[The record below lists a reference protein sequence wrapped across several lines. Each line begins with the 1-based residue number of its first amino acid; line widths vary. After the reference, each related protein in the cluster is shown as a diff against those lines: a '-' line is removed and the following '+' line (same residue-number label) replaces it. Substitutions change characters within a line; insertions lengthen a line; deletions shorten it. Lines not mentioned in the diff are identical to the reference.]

1 MQREQSQIPVQSRYG
16 EKLIPRRTVI
26 CLGLSQL
33 ICWGI
38 TYYLIGEFGESIA
51 ADLGWTR
58 TFVYGGFSIA
68 LIVMGLASPI
78 AGRMID
84 RLGGRPVMALGS
96 ILSALGC
103 AGIALSH
110 GRITYYCA
118 WICLGVAMRFT
129 LYDAAFAALVRIGGP
144 AARRPISNIT
154 LFGGLASTTFWPI
167 GEALAGVFTWRGA
180 LLAYAGFA
188 LLTLP
193 LHLAIPHAQHVAP
206 AEHGWAPPRSLPL
219 ARERGERLLAG
230 SLYCLI
236 VTLANFLN
244 SGMSAHMIAMLTGL
258 GLGASLAVWVAALR
272 GIGQSLARFC
282 EVLFGGRLHALDLNL
297 IAALVLPFSFAAGP
311 FGGQFLPAA
320 VAFTFFYG
328 AGNGI
333 VTITRGTLPL
343 ALFDHRTYGAQVGQL
358 LMPSFLLS
366 AVAPITYALV
376 IEHAGVPGA
385 FYLSVAL
392 AAIALAAGLWLKI
405 RFGKRRMSFRTVK

>member
-1 MQREQSQIPVQSRYG
+1 
-16 EKLIPRRTVI
+16 VI

-33 ICWGI
+33 VCWGI
-38 TYYLIGEFGESIA
+38 SYYLIGEFGESIA
-51 ADLGWTR
+51 ADLGWAR

-68 LIVMGLASPI
+68 LIVMGVSSPM

-84 RLGGRPVMALGS
+84 RFGGRPVMALGS
-96 ILSALGC
+96 ILSVLGC
-103 AGIALSH
+103 AGIALSYD
-110 GRITYYCA
+110 RIAYYAA
-118 WICLGVAMRFT
+118 WICLGLAMRLT

-144 AARRPISNIT
+144 AARRPISHIT

-167 GEALAGVFTWRGA
+167 GQALASHFTWRGA

-193 LHLAIPHAQHVAP
+193 LHLAIPDAQHPTPVGHEAVP
-206 AEHGWAPPRSLPL
+206 KCSSPL
-219 ARERGERLLAG
+219 ARSREERVLAG

-258 GLGASLAVWVAALR
+258 GLGASMAVWVAALR
-272 GIGQSLARFC
+272 GIGQSLARFL

-297 IAALVLPFSFAAGP
+297 IAAVVLPFSFAAGP

-320 VAFTFFYG
+320 VAFAFFYG

-343 ALFDHRTYGAQVGQL
+343 VLFEHSTYGALVGQL

-366 AVAPITYALV
+366 AVAPVTYAFV
-376 IEHAGVPGA
+376 IEHAGVRGA

-392 AAIALAAGLWLKI
+392 AAIALGAGFGLKM
-405 RFGKRRMSFRTVK
+405 RFGKRSRAS